1 MEVFGG
7 LFLFWTMVWFVYG
20 ILIFFIPFI
29 LYAIMKNTKRSA
41 DLLAQI
47 LLVQIKTFK
56 ESNSD
61 PASTK
66 SLETPALPTR
76 TLGSLLVEKPA
87 SASSKHAEGSGEF
100 YNFAT
105 QKWESTYN
113 ETGEKRKP

>member
-1 MEVFGG
+1 
-7 LFLFWTMVWFVYG
+7 MVWFVYG

-29 LYAIMKNTKRSA
+29 LYAIMKNTKRSG

-66 SLETPALPTR
+66 NLETPALPR
-76 TLGSLLVEKPA
+76 ETLGSFLFNKPA
-87 SASSKHAEGSGEF
+87 SESLKPLHKEPARKPPKSTTLKLG
-100 YNFAT
+100 
-105 QKWESTYN
+105 STYN
-113 ETGEKRKP
+113 ETDQK